1 VCMCIGKVAL
11 EGCTHE
17 GVRGV
22 WLAVW
27 AVWGCVFGCVCGCVC
42 GSVFVQPIV
51 TRGPGCECMFD
62 ACFESGLPCAGEKN
76 LDGASFDVRVAGPS
90 SSVGEGQWM

>member
-1 VCMCIGKVAL
+1 MFMGKVAL

-27 AVWGCVFGCVCGCVC
+27 AVWGCVFGC
-42 GSVFVQPIV
+42 
-51 TRGPGCECMFD
+51 ECMFD

-76 LDGASFDVRVAGPS
+76 VDGASFDVRVAGPS